1 MTDYNYLYETYF
13 KEFEDIQ
20 EDKEFFK
27 KEVNSILEDV
37 YTEIEFTK
45 EHIRISSKG
54 IEVAYHSDMNKFKKD
69 LEKWKKVFIGDDV
82 AIKEPLRISKI
93 FAMNYN
99 YLTHLGIKKE
109 TINQVFE
116 VIREDLFEL
125 IKPPSHKRAQNELMD
140 FLKIACIRLEE
151 LKSFQK
157 DNPTLNRKQLTEK
170 FEEKIKNNPKK

>member
-54 IEVAYHSDMNKFKKD
+54 IEVDFHSDMNKFKKD

-82 AIKEPLRISKI
+82 AIKEPLRISSI
-93 FAMNYN
+93 FVMNYN
-99 YLTHLGIKKE
+99 YLTHLDIKEK
-109 TINQVFE
+109 TINEVFE
-116 VIREDLFEL
+116 VIRNELFEL
-125 IKPPSHKRAQNELMD
+125 KKPPYLKKAQNEFMD
-140 FLKIACIRLEE
+140 ILKKYCIGLEE

-170 FEEKIKNNPKK
+170 FSKRNYK